1 MLIEYNFLLT
11 KEAILSRSGHI
22 YSVVKE
28 VKKTTSKDPIE
39 PYEIVLK
46 DLTFVI
52 PHHEKFA
59 SHIEEGDKILI
70 DFEPSQP
77 NLGFAVSWW
86 KNDSFQGEFRITEGN
101 IIT

>member
-1 MLIEYNFLLT
+1 M
-11 KEAILSRSGHI
+11 SRSGYI

-28 VKKTTSKDPIE
+28 VKKSNSEDTIQ
-39 PYEIVLK
+39 PYEIVLEG
-46 DLTFVI
+46 LTFVI

-70 DFEPSQP
+70 DFEPSQL

-101 IIT
+101 IIK